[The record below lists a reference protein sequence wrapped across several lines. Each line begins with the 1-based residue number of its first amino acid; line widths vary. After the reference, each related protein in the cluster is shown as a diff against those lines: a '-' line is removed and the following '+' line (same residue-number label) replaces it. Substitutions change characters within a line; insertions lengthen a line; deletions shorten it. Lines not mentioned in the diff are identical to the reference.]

1 MPNEPQTEDV
11 TEDVTVK
18 SEPEASNESGPERSE
33 GSGEPEATAV
43 AEASDASRDGEHES
57 GHGKDLR
64 LAAYEALKPVLAEA
78 IETIE
83 RGGPPSV
90 DVRHALDNF
99 LDALRNVAVRDR
111 A

>member
-1 MPNEPQTEDV
+1 MPHETQFENAVYIAPE
-11 TEDVTVK
+11 
-18 SEPEASNESGPERSE
+18 SEPEASDASRDSE
-33 GSGEPEATAV
+33 HESGEPKEPAGD
-43 AEASDASRDGEHES
+43 DASRDGEHES
-57 GHGKDLR
+57 EHGKDLR
-64 LAAYEALKPVLAEA
+64 LASYEALKPVLVVA
-78 IETIE
+78 IEAIE

>member
-1 MPNEPQTEDV
+1 MPNEPRTEDV

-18 SEPEASNESGPERSE
+18 S
-33 GSGEPEATAV
+33 EPEATAV

>member
-11 TEDVTVK
+11 TDDVTVK
-18 SEPEASNESGPERSE
+18 S
-33 GSGEPEATAV
+33 EPEATAV
-43 AEASDASRDGEHES
+43 AEASDASRDGEHER

-64 LAAYEALKPVLAEA
+64 LASYEALKPVIVVA
-78 IETIE
+78 IEAIE

-99 LDALRNVAVRDR
+99 LDALHNVAVRDR

>member
-1 MPNEPQTEDV
+1 MPNETQFENAVYIAPEDK
-11 TEDVTVK
+11 T
-18 SEPEASNESGPERSE
+18 
-33 GSGEPEATAV
+33 EATAV

-64 LAAYEALKPVLAEA
+64 LASYEALKPVLVVA
-78 IETIE
+78 IEAIE

-99 LDALRNVAVRDR
+99 LDALHNVAVRDR

>member
-1 MPNEPQTEDV
+1 MT
-11 TEDVTVK
+11 TIMR
-18 SEPEASNESGPERSE
+18 SEPK
-33 GSGEPEATAV
+33 EPAGDD
-43 AEASDASRDGEHES
+43 ASDVRAGGEDNR
-57 GHGKDLR
+57 KDLR
-64 LAAYEALKPVLAEA
+64 LASYEALKPVIVVA
-78 IETIE
+78 IEAIE

>member
-18 SEPEASNESGPERSE
+18 S
-33 GSGEPEATAV
+33 EPEATAV